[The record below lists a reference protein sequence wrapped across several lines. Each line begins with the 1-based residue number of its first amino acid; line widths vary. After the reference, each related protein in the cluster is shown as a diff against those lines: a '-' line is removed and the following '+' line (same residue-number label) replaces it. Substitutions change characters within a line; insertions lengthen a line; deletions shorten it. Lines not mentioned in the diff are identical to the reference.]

1 VKDDLQGWY
10 NVSSLT
16 GQCSWCKNKLVES
29 HVMAACEYG
38 DPRFPHATKCAH
50 YEPED
55 LDE

>member
-1 VKDDLQGWY
+1 MKDDLQGWY

-16 GQCSWCKNKLVES
+16 GQCAWCKNKLVES